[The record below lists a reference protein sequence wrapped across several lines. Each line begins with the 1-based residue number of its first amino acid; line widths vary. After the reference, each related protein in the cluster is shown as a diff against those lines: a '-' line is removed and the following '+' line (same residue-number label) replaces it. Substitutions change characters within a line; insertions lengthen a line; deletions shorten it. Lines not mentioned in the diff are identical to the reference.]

1 MSKPLARHKHISDDS
16 DNLSE
21 DRYGIK
27 NKFLFFT
34 VFFQTLVSGRIFLV
48 GPSKIGEKEMG
59 PQDHDC
65 FRPEIACMQF

>member
-1 MSKPLARHKHISDDS
+1 MSKPLARHPHFSDDS
-16 DNLSE
+16 DNLPE
-21 DRYGIK
+21 DRYAVK

-34 VFFQTLVSGRIFLV
+34 VFFQTLVSGWISLV
-48 GPSKIGEKEMG
+48 GPSKIREKEMA